1 MFPPSQEADLRTD
14 APAVLVVS
22 THAWTQVSR
31 LAFRF
36 WKYGCRI
43 SALCAPDSEL
53 RLAMHVDTCYSFL
66 PWDSLGSLR
75 AAIEQSGAEYLLPG
89 DDLAFAL
96 MHKLVVKYPAYKG
109 LVERSVGAE
118 RSFDILRNRYRTLAE
133 AERLGIRI
141 ARTHPLR
148 CGEDVEGP
156 AAAERFPLVLKRDGS
171 SGGRGVAIVRD
182 AAELRAQYAR
192 LRLRPRLTFNLRR
205 LLALDPMAFV
215 ESFGMEGS
223 GLCAQEKIEGVPATA
238 MFACWQGRVLGG
250 LQARVLASQG
260 ETKPAMVI
268 QLMRDERMERAG
280 ALLAESLEIS
290 GFFGLDFMLSEV
302 TGDPYLIEVNPRSTQ
317 MGHIQTAGHVDL
329 AGLLWAQW
337 TGRPAPEPGDE
348 RLGKV
353 VAFYPFV
360 RERFPRNKLLMMA
373 RSDIAGDDLLVGNRV
388 LRRQSALVKW
398 LRRKTGWAAFKHLG
412 SARRSPEVHYF
423 KNAGSGY

>member
-1 MFPPSQEADLRTD
+1 MRTD

-43 SALCAPDSEL
+43 SALCAPESEL
-53 RLAMHVDTCYSFL
+53 RLAMHVDCCYSFL
-66 PWDSLGSLR
+66 PWDPLGSLH
-75 AAIEQSGAEYLLPG
+75 AAIEKSGAEYLLPG
-89 DDLAFAL
+89 DDLAFFL
-96 MHKLVVKYPAYKG
+96 IHKFLVKYPAYKV
-109 LVERSVGAE
+109 LVERSVGAA
-118 RSFDILRNRYRTLAE
+118 RSFDILQSRYRTLE
-133 AERLGIRI
+133 LAERLGIRI

-148 CGEDVEGP
+148 CFKDVEGP
-156 AAAERFPLVLKRDGS
+156 APGERFPLLLKRDGS
-171 SGGRGVAIVRD
+171 GGGRGVAIVRD
-182 AAELRAQYAR
+182 AAELRKQYAR
-192 LRLRPRLTFNLRR
+192 LRLRPSLGFKLRR
-205 LLALDPMAFV
+205 LLAFDPMAIV
-215 ESFGMEGS
+215 ESFGMEGA
-223 GLCAQEKIEGVPATA
+223 GGCTQEKIEGTPATA
-238 MFACWQGRVLGG
+238 MFACWQGRVLGS

-268 QLMRDERMERAG
+268 ELMRDERMERAG
-280 ALLAESLEIS
+280 ALLAESLGLS

-329 AGLLWAQW
+329 AGLLWTQW

-360 RERFPRNKLLMMA
+360 RERFPRNKLLMKA

-388 LRRQSALVKW
+388 LRRQGALVAW
-398 LRRKTGWAAFKHLG
+398 LRRKAGWVAFKHLG
-412 SARRSPEVHYF
+412 SARRSPAVHYF
-423 KNAGSGY
+423 KSSDPSG